1 MVTHFPLTQS
11 DIESLLSI
19 SKLLKCDQILYD
31 RTYINP
37 IIGIGPEKSYFQT
50 TSYMVD
56 LSPHLDNLLIDVS
69 DLKNI
74 DKITQLQP
82 SIENPEIAIHQP
94 VVSVSNIDAFQI
106 QCIMDSLRKYEID
119 ENIAVR
125 DENFHES
132 YCYKELMSSS
142 ASSGVCRLM
151 IDGYYIDLPK
161 SAIPTVKSDKVE
173 ATVYNVTGAR
183 QSILRLKITKRNGII
198 INQSFA
204 FIPY

>member
-1 MVTHFPLTQS
+1 
-11 DIESLLSI
+11 
-19 SKLLKCDQILYD
+19 
-31 RTYINP
+31 
-37 IIGIGPEKSYFQT
+37 
-50 TSYMVD
+50 MVD

-69 DLKNI
+69 DLKNL

-82 SIENPEIAIHQP
+82 SFENPEIAVHRP
-94 VVSVSNIDAFQI
+94 VVSVFNQDAFQI
-106 QCIMDSLRKYEID
+106 QCIMDSFRKYEID
-119 ENIAVR
+119 ENISVR
-125 DENFHES
+125 DENFHEN
-132 YCYKELMSSS
+132 YWYKELMSSS
-142 ASSGVCRLM
+142 ASSGACRLM

-173 ATVYNVTGAR
+173 ATVYTVAGAR

>member
-19 SKLLKCDQILYD
+19 SKLLKCDKILYD

-82 SIENPEIAIHQP
+82 SIENPEIAVHQP
-94 VVSVSNIDAFQI
+94 VVSSYREDVI
-106 QCIMDSLRKYEID
+106 QMQYIMDILRKHQID
-119 ENIAVR
+119 ENISIR
-125 DENFHES
+125 DENFHDNFS
-132 YCYKELMSSS
+132 YKELMNSS
-142 ASSGVCRLM
+142 ASSGACRL
-151 IDGYYIDLPK
+151 IIGGYYIDLPK

-173 ATVYNVTGAR
+173 ATVYNVAGAR

-198 INQSFA
+198 INQSFS